1 MYYAYYLSKIGLLA
15 IAHQDKIYSIKLVKE
30 IDTRNKKSAL
40 TDKVYQEI
48 SEYLEGLRKEFT
60 IYEYLEP
67 VGTNFQIKVW
77 ESLREIPYGESST
90 YSDLA
95 IKIGHPQAIRATG
108 SAIGKNPFLIVNP
121 CHRVLRKDG
130 NIGGFAYG
138 NEVKKFLLDLE
149 NISYNL

>member
-1 MYYAYYLSKIGLLA
+1 M
-15 IAHQDKIYSIKLVKE
+15 
-30 IDTRNKKSAL
+30 
-40 TDKVYQEI
+40 KV
-48 SEYLEGLRKEFT
+48 R
-60 IYEYLEP
+60 
-67 VGTNFQIKVW
+67 
-77 ESLREIPYGESST
+77 ESLRKIPYGESST

-95 IKIGHPQAIRATG
+95 TKIGHPQAIRATG

-149 NISYNL
+149 NITYNL